1 MAEIWN
7 STQRPWRRTW
17 GNQTSTAAQDSPKT
31 YYPLIPDAHTLLTHW
46 NEIEAKILG
55 KYFLNSPPLLQHLKQ
70 HSADRKWHV
79 HARVCLQTI
88 PFRTPACKLTRI
100 TLGLCSLLVWAG
112 KYLGSINT
120 QGCGTREAQEFNY
133 TPWQSRGSAV
143 ISVLFYFQ

>member
-1 MAEIWN
+1 M
-7 STQRPWRRTW
+7 
-17 GNQTSTAAQDSPKT
+17 QT
-31 YYPLIPDAHTLLTHW
+31 
-46 NEIEAKILG
+46 
-55 KYFLNSPPLLQHLKQ
+55 
-70 HSADRKWHV
+70 KWHV

-133 TPWQSRGSAV
+133 TPWQSLGSAV
-143 ISVLFYFQ
+143 ISVLLKIKQDSTQSRTSHEAHTPLAQYTQSYCCFPEGDYFKDDSLSPHTVQGLALLYSRHLILPFTHLCSASNE